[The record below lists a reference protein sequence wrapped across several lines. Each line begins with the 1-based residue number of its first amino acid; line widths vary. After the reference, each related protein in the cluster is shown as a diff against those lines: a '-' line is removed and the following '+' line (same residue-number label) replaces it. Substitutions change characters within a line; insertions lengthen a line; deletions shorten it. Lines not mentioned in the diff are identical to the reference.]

1 MDIMLWDRP
10 LHDFLNFSRLIV
22 MREIQNVM
30 LHLKYLIVQFEV
42 FTIIKKYM
50 PSGQLFFN
58 ARKQLKNEDA
68 RAV

>member
-1 MDIMLWDRP
+1 MDIIFWERSLYN
-10 LHDFLNFSRLIV
+10 FLDYSKLIV

-30 LHLKYLIVQFEV
+30 LQLKDLIVQFEV

-58 ARKQLKNEDA
+58 VRKQLKNEDA
-68 RAV
+68 RAD